1 MLRSMCAIFISY
13 KKLNTSSVKAFLQ
26 VLLYKGA
33 NLVLHSDRC
42 GQDIASQIRL
52 IQARWVPLANAKT
65 LKP

>member
-1 MLRSMCAIFISY
+1 MLRSMYAIFISY
-13 KKLNTSSVKAFLQ
+13 RKLNTSSVKASLQ

-33 NLVLHSDRC
+33 NQVLHSDHC
-42 GQDIASQIRL
+42 GQDIASQIQL